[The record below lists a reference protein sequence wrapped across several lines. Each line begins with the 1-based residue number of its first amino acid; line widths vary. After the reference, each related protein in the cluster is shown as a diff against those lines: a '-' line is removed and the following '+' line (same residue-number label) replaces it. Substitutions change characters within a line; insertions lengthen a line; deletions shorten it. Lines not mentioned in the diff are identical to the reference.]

1 MPEKID
7 LWPFLSVQSILNWTS
22 NQNPSMFAAIWILK
36 RWLHGRLTS
45 VCAIYLERGTNRGA
59 SGTRFTSWPRASLW
73 PSSCHGPSYS
83 LLHQVCPWWYAP
95 VDSSSPPATEEE
107 VSSTLLRDVLCPK
120 YAYFFA
126 SRNSLLAAFLVVIHF
141 SIIFSNIRK
150 NCFPKTPPS
159 IQRWWPL
166 PTGCP
171 GSKGLKIL
179 VGHHYR
185 KLQWRYFF
193 IYAHWTFIMRIRSI
207 LSHKYVLV

>member
-1 MPEKID
+1 MPGTAFINGQTCNSIILQVSVWYLSRRKYENRMPEKID
-7 LWPFLSVQSILNWTS
+7 LWPYLSVQSILNWTS

-45 VCAIYLERGTNRGA
+45 VCAIYLERGTDRGA

-120 YAYFFA
+120 YADFFA
-126 SRNSLLAAFLVVIHF
+126 SHNSLLAAFLVVIHF
-141 SIIFSNIRK
+141 PSFSQIYEK
-150 NCFPKTPPS
+150 LLS
-159 IQRWWPL
+159 QD
-166 PTGCP
+166 PTEYT
-171 GSKGLKIL
+171 K
-179 VGHHYR
+179 VM
-185 KLQWRYFF
+185 
-193 IYAHWTFIMRIRSI
+193 TFANRMSR
-207 LSHKYVLV
+207 V